1 MGLIRD
7 RLHGESQSHP
17 ETTITL
23 LTCGDHCDVS
33 DHGGGGRGGQGAMC
47 LWLMLVLMKCCHHRV
62 VSGLWVGGRS
72 IWPRVVNFKMR
83 ERPRAVNHGETD
95 KGRVWT
101 NNPSVYSWEE
111 PRPGPPQ
118 SPHSP
123 LGPLLL
129 YIYKPSS
136 LFSLHCVRGY
146 LFGLSI
152 NVVQCNDD

>member
-1 MGLIRD
+1 MSVTT
-7 RLHGESQSHP
+7 GE
-17 ETTITL
+17 
-23 LTCGDHCDVS
+23 
-33 DHGGGGRGGQGAMC
+33 GGMGGQGAMC

-136 LFSLHCVRGY
+136 LFSIHCVRGY

-152 NVVQCNDD
+152 NVVQCNDDWIRAPLFRWGGNWDVQGGGDPAKWSGH